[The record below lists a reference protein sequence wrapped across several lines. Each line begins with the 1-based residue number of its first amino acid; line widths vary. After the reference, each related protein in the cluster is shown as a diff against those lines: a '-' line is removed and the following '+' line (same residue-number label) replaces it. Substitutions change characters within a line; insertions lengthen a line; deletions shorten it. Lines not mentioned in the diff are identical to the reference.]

1 MRAFQLPFRLRLNS
15 RKPPRCSEA
24 ALLTDGGERF
34 KSRVA
39 ALRNRGFDVELPTG
53 ELASAEMLRL
63 EEFADRAAA
72 IRSKVLDLPQHRDDD
87 RRRLLAQLAN
97 PMEAAAVE
105 IELSGLL
112 RRHRP
117 WVIIAERSR
126 VKWSDEG
133 RSVELSHILERLDA
147 VDDAIVLGSP
157 RILSMIE
164 DVSPSRDIEEIIS
177 GIERRQER
185 RFGALQ
191 GMIDMLNERGW
202 DVSGIQTG
210 PMHEQFTEA
219 ERLHALDGKFT
230 HCKNRIENEIRPF
243 GHNIAERLWGAA
255 TMAQREAT
263 ADAMTQVTSEID
275 GVANDLAR
283 RHAHVEARISAWQ
296 SEGFDVP
303 TKLPLLAGEM
313 IKWEGKLPRIAEQI
327 EATHSIWAQMETH
340 LTQWPEYRRL
350 AERTRGHLNAI
361 QALDVLLQGLTAKTE
376 GTHSACVARLE
387 AWSAH
392 GIDTST
398 WSPLIDSEPRAI
410 LEELDAHQPFIDVII
425 PLIEGLQSLDTSING
440 SREVADWLHQLRGAG
455 AGMDIVEVAQDWFE
469 LASNRRVRHRNF
481 LDAARIELATL
492 WPESIDAAA
501 LDLAHY
507 EAIVTGLESGGDL
520 PASLNI
526 PTATVEVD
534 ERLNQ
539 VIQGLELE
547 LDDWRHLGWSVEGL
561 HELLTQDP
569 VALGLDL
576 PDIRQ
581 AMDAHDARLSRLEPL
596 PWALD
601 VELAERVLSDLMR
614 PEKLTALDDEYQDLM
629 LALANA
635 EGTGNANF
643 EFKPFRPQMPM
654 ARIESR
660 KSILVP
666 VPEIKEDVSDHL
678 VEEIEIVVDEIVDE
692 EEITGGE
699 IEEMEEDHFVE
710 SENVVEEIPIIGV
723 DTQGVRDLF
732 GLTEDDAGLDG
743 LLGPPLDVRVQRLA
757 RLAILLEDGNS
768 GPHRALQGRL
778 ANIAKKLE
786 EWTAERLSRRHA
798 TSGNGLLNDAR
809 ALGERLADI
818 PGPGAAIP
826 LEKDLFLLPDSG
838 DLEALTSAIKRLEK
852 SVMLPSAMMQMS
864 NPVES

>member
-1 MRAFQLPFRLRLNS
+1 
-15 RKPPRCSEA
+15 
-24 ALLTDGGERF
+24 
-34 KSRVA
+34 
-39 ALRNRGFDVELPTG
+39 
-53 ELASAEMLRL
+53 MLRL
-63 EEFADRAAA
+63 EEMADRAAA
-72 IRSKVLDLPQHRDDD
+72 IRSKVLDLPQHREDD

-97 PMEAAAVE
+97 PMEAATVE

-147 VDDAIVLGSP
+147 IDDAIVLGSP

-164 DVSPSRDIEEIIS
+164 DVSPSRDIEEVIS
-177 GIERRQER
+177 DIENRQER

-191 GMIDMLNERGW
+191 GMIDMLSERGW

-219 ERLHALDGKFT
+219 ERLHALDSEFT
-230 HCKNRIENEIRPF
+230 RCKNRIENEIRPF

-263 ADAMTQVTSEID
+263 ADAMALVSSEID

-303 TKLPLLAGEM
+303 TKLPLLASEM
-313 IKWEGKLPRIAEQI
+313 IKWEGKLPRISEQI
-327 EATHSIWAQMETH
+327 EATHSIWSQMETH
-340 LTQWPEYRRL
+340 LAQWPEYRRL

-376 GTHSACVARLE
+376 GAHSACRSRLE
-387 AWSAH
+387 AWSTH
-392 GIDTST
+392 GIDIST

-455 AGMDIVEVAQDWFE
+455 AGMDIVETAQDWFE

-492 WPESIDAAA
+492 WPENLEADS

-507 EAIVTGLESGGDL
+507 EAIVTGLESGEDL
-520 PASLNI
+520 SDSLNI
-526 PTATVEVD
+526 PAVSVEVD
-534 ERLNQ
+534 ERLSH

-561 HELLTQDP
+561 HELLAQDP

-576 PDIRQ
+576 PDIRL

-614 PEKLTALDDEYQDLM
+614 PEKLAALDDEYQDLM
-629 LALANA
+629 LTLANA
-635 EGTGNANF
+635 EGTGDPEF

-654 ARIESR
+654 ARIEAR
-660 KSILVP
+660 RSILVP
-666 VPEIKEDVSDHL
+666 VPEVEEELAENL
-678 VEEIEIVVDEIVDE
+678 VEDIEIVVDEIVEE
-692 EEITGGE
+692 EEISNEDEESMGDSNF
-699 IEEMEEDHFVE
+699 IEEDSIETVE
-710 SENVVEEIPIIGV
+710 PMVGV
-723 DTQGVRDLF
+723 NHQGVRDLF
-732 GLTEDDAGLDG
+732 GLADDESGLEE
-743 LLGPPLDVRVQRLA
+743 LLRPPLDVRVQRLA

-778 ANIAKKLE
+778 PQIAKKLE
-786 EWTAERLSRRHA
+786 TWTAERLSRRHA

-826 LEKDLFLLPDSG
+826 LEKDSFLLPDSG
-838 DLEALTSAIKRLEK
+838 DLEGLTQAIKRLEK
-852 SVMLPSAMMQMS
+852 SVMLPSAMMQIPM
-864 NPVES
+864 PVES